1 MTITGDNRACDHEG
15 VIRFGPKLAGPP
27 VGLDEDAQERLDYF
41 LGLAKEGDLVP
52 TRRLLWLAVMA
63 GKRLDLKE
71 SGGFKYSGET
81 IRLRPH
87 TMVLTPQ
94 EAIGAPKVNHY
105 LNELMAGKEFK
116 PIRLTDV
123 GPQGLWHLDGLHRL
137 LAARIIGLV
146 VDAQVWR

>member
-1 MTITGDNRACDHEG
+1 VEEP
-15 VIRFGPKLAGPP
+15 VIRFGPKVSAPP
-27 VGLDEDAQERLDYF
+27 VGLDDDSQERLDYF
-41 LGLAKEGDLVP
+41 LSLAGEGDLIP

-63 GKRLDLKE
+63 GKRVDLKDR
-71 SGGFKYSGET
+71 GAFKKTGET

-105 LNELMAGKEFK
+105 LSEMVDAKKEPK

-123 GPQGLWHLDGLHRL
+123 GPEGLWHLDGLHRL
-137 LAARIIGLV
+137 LAARILGLT
-146 VDAQVWR
+146 VDAQIYR